1 MDKTN
6 PTVATESEKRRRI
19 VRNIFSQFI
28 YNGVVIVFGLILPR
42 LYLVS
47 FGSDVNG
54 LVSTVKD
61 IFAYL
66 ALLEAGIQEGQTVRI
81 LDMVF
86 NYQKSKW
93 ADRE

>member
-1 MDKTN
+1 MKEYDGHGTTELKTERLTLRRYR
-6 PTVATESEKRRRI
+6 PDDAEALYRFQLIWKRLKI
-19 VRNIFSQFI
+19 EE
-28 YNGVVIVFGLILPR
+28 
-42 LYLVS
+42 
-47 FGSDVNG
+47 
-54 LVSTVKD
+54 
-61 IFAYL
+61 